1 MKEYKINPD
10 LEKCL
15 PPLSDIEFTKLKLS
29 IETQGYDEAKPI
41 VLWKEFPDTIVDGH
55 HRYKICRELGIE
67 PVYIVKS
74 FDSLDKAIL
83 YTLQRQIEQRN
94 LNAGQMVL
102 ITKQIVPLEEKIK
115 MEEEARANSGTRTD
129 LPAHKSERFDS
140 KEQAV
145 KIAEKAGVDPRTVYR
160 VNAVEKNGDPKV
172 VELISTGELPA
183 HTADKF
189 VKLVPSKEKQKE
201 IIDLNGI
208 DGIRRT
214 VDEEEEKKRLEKL
227 EESRREEDREVEE
240 YRQVLKE
247 QFGDAKYACG
257 IHPSVMMWC
266 DACKSA
272 FDVYRP
278 KNAVCCPVCMDKNIR
293 LRDDSWYPGK
303 KVI

>member
-1 MKEYKINPD
+1 M
-10 LEKCL
+10 
-15 PPLSDIEFTKLKLS
+15 EFEKLKTS
-29 IETQGYDEAKPI
+29 IQTQGYDEAKPI
-41 VLWKEFPDTIVDGH
+41 VLWKEYPDTIVDGH
-55 HRYKICRELGIE
+55 HRYKICRELEIE
-67 PVYIVKS
+67 PKYIVKS

-94 LNAGQMVL
+94 LSAGQMVV
-102 ITKQIVPLEEKIK
+102 ITKQMLPLEEKIK
-115 MEEEARANSGTRTD
+115 LEEEARDTRLSNLKYSGDAIEAVPGTD
-129 LPAHKSERFDS
+129 SMKTS
-140 KEQAV
+140 KEVAV
-145 KIAEKAGVDPRTVYR
+145 KIAEKAGVDVRTVYR
-160 VNAVEKNGDPKV
+160 VNAVEKNGASKV
-172 VELISTGELPA
+172 NELMNKGEVSA

-189 VKLVPSKEKQKE
+189 VKLVPSKEEQETIVTLK
-201 IIDLNGI
+201 GI
-208 DGIRRT
+208 DGIKQV

-257 IHPSVMMWC
+257 IHPAVMMWC

-293 LRDDSWYPGK
+293 LRNDDWYPGK